1 MRRTT
6 RTPAFV
12 AVLVASVSLLAAC
25 SGDDNN
31 VSTGG
36 ATTTTNEGTTTSSGP
51 CTLADAT
58 PDAKTGGT
66 ASSVVSLLTAVR
78 TGSQPCAD
86 RVVFELRDGAA
97 PEYRI
102 EYQSGPFTV
111 GESGMPLTVQG
122 SAFLVVQFPHSSGVD
137 LTDPVATPTYTGPD
151 SIIPTGLARVREV
164 RKIEDFEAVLRWVI
178 GLDSARPFT
187 VGVLDGPPRVYIDIG

>member
-1 MRRTT
+1 M
-6 RTPAFV
+6 
-12 AVLVASVSLLAAC
+12 SLLAAC

-86 RVVFELRDGAA
+86 RVTFEFRDGAV

-102 EYQSGPFTV
+102 EYQSGPFEF

-122 SAFLVVQFPHSSGVD
+122 NAFLVVVFPHSSGVD
-137 LTDPVATPTYTGPD
+137 LTDPAATPTYTGPD
-151 SIIPTGLARVREV
+151 SIIPTGLAHVREV